1 MHAVCYYIGDYFS
14 YCHSYCHH
22 GHGHG
27 RIIKLTF
34 GIFLI
39 ITSVVCSYVQLHVI
53 FKIDITVATIFVI
66 FKAVLY
72 RTTVTL

>member
-27 RIIKLTF
+27 HIIKLTF

-39 ITSVVCSYVQLHVI
+39 ITRVVCSYVQLHVI